1 VPWGDSWLT
10 ATWPFVRS
18 ALPQSPASVLELGCG
33 PEGGFV
39 PRLLDSGYQAVGV
52 DRNAPAGAGFHQL
65 DFEHYDPPRPVDAV
79 VACRS
84 LHHVDDP
91 ADVARRIAEALR
103 PGGAL
108 VVVEWAWERFDEQTA
123 RWCRERLEPAEAE
136 EDHGWLQRRLD
147 GWLASGEAWDAYF
160 VAWAGT
166 HGIHRA
172 ERILGEL
179 DGHFERTSCAYAP
192 YFFAELGNV
201 AEAEEQAAIDAGE
214 IRATGIRYV
223 GARSCS
229 ES

>member
-1 VPWGDSWLT
+1 VPWGDRWLT
-10 ATWPFVRS
+10 ALWPFIRS
-18 ALPQSPASVLELGCG
+18 QLPPPPASVLELGCG
-33 PEGGFV
+33 PLGGFV
-39 PRLLDSGYQAVGV
+39 PRLLDEGYEAVGV
-52 DRNAPAGAGFHQL
+52 DRNAPTGADFHQL

-91 ADVARRIAEALR
+91 VDVADRIAAALC
-103 PGGAL
+103 PGGTM

-123 RWCRERLEPAEAE
+123 RWCFERLEPAEAG
-136 EDHGWLQRRLD
+136 EDQGWLQRRRD

-172 ERILGEL
+172 ERILREL
-179 DGHFERTSCAYAP
+179 DERFERRSCEFAP
-192 YFFAELGNV
+192 YFFADLGDV
-201 AEAEEQAAIDAGE
+201 AEADEQAAIDAGE

-223 GARSCS
+223 GGLAGR
-229 ES
+229 